1 MYVLKA
7 AKVLTGRPHQS
18 IPHCAVLVDAGKIID
33 IKSQNEIQIPPH
45 AKVMDFKQCTLLP
58 GLIDSHV
65 HLVMDASADPVAN
78 LEMTAEELL
87 QRMQANAKTLLESR
101 RYHRP
106 AFGWNPISGYR
117 AQDSRNRKRHGS
129 GTQCAGLR

>member
-1 MYVLKA
+1 M
-7 AKVLTGRPHQS
+7 
-18 IPHCAVLVDAGKIID
+18 LVDAGKIID

-87 QRMQANAKTLLESR
+87 QRMQANAKTLWR
-101 RYHRP
+101 T
-106 AFGWNPISGYR
+106 GVTTGDSGGIEYL
-117 AQDSRNRKRHGS
+117 DIE
-129 GTQCAGLR
+129 LRTP